1 MSDPMNPSANPRM
14 NPKWRAYLIAM
25 LAIAVFIAA
34 LYVPVL
40 RRRLSQAKDVPA
52 VSEEQARRELTQPS
66 TTNPNS
72 PVTKAKLFWSA
83 GARDGSLM
91 PVSVDLPLAM
101 DPAARAKQVLNT
113 LLAGP
118 IDAELRTLPPDAVL
132 LAFYMLPDGTA
143 IADFS
148 EAMATSTPSGI
159 QSEQMAVDSISKTL
173 EANVPQVKW
182 LKILIHGQ
190 EVDTLAGHLDLTRTF
205 LVNAK
210 ATAMPQNSPTQRS
223 LGASP
228 DSSNPLAP
236 QGKDASSAAGIVG
249 AKKPAAS
256 QKLTPGSTPGKLA
269 PPAKNQ

>member
-1 MSDPMNPSANPRM
+1 MNPR
-14 NPKWRAYLIAM
+14 WRSYLIGM

-40 RRRLSQAKDVPA
+40 RRRLSQARDVPT

-66 TTNPNS
+66 ASNPNG

-101 DPAARAKQVLNT
+101 DPTARAKQVLNT

-148 EAMATSTPSGI
+148 EAMTTSTPSGI
-159 QSEQMAVDSISKTL
+159 QSEQVAVDSIAKTL

-210 ATAMPQNSPTQRS
+210 ATPMPQTSAPIQKSQSSPS
-223 LGASP
+223 
-228 DSSNPLAP
+228 DESNPLAP
-236 QGKDASSAAGIVG
+236 PVKGAPKAAAAGVAGSG
-249 AKKPAAS
+249 AAKPAGAS
-256 QKLTPGSTPGKLA
+256 QKLTPSPTPGKLT
-269 PPAKNQ
+269 PPAKNP

>member
-1 MSDPMNPSANPRM
+1 MSDQPNTPMNPR
-14 NPKWRAYLIAM
+14 WRTYLIAM

-40 RRRLSQAKDVPA
+40 RRRLHQAKEVTP
-52 VSEEQARRELTQPS
+52 VSEEQARRELTQSSP
-66 TTNPNS
+66 TNPNG
-72 PVTKAKLFWSA
+72 PVAKAKMYWSA

-91 PVSVDLPLAM
+91 PVNIDLPLAM
-101 DPAARAKQVLNT
+101 DPAPRGKQVLNT

-143 IADFS
+143 VADFS

-159 QSEQMAVDSISKTL
+159 QSEQMAVDSIAKTL

-210 ATAMPQNSPTQRS
+210 ATAMPQSTPLQKS
-223 LGASP
+223 QGALPGST
-228 DSSNPLAP
+228 NPLAP
-236 QGKDASSAAGIVG
+236 PLKGGAGASSIVG
-249 AKKPAAS
+249 AKKPIAPS
-256 QKLTPGSTPGKLA
+256 QKLTPGSTPGKLT
-269 PPAKNQ
+269 PPAKNP

>member
-1 MSDPMNPSANPRM
+1 M
-14 NPKWRAYLIAM
+14 
-25 LAIAVFIAA
+25 
-34 LYVPVL
+34 
-40 RRRLSQAKDVPA
+40 
-52 VSEEQARRELTQPS
+52 
-66 TTNPNS
+66 
-72 PVTKAKLFWSA
+72 TKAKLFWSA

-91 PVSVDLPLAM
+91 PVSIDLPLAM
-101 DPAARAKQVLNT
+101 DPAPRGKQVLNT

-143 IADFS
+143 VADFS

-159 QSEQMAVDSISKTL
+159 QSEQMAVDSIAKTL

-210 ATAMPQNSPTQRS
+210 ATPMPQTSAPTQKS
-223 LGASP
+223 QGTSSP
-228 DSSNPLAP
+228 DSANPLAP
-236 QGKDASSAAGIVG
+236 PLKGGAGAASIVG
-249 AKKPAAS
+249 AKKPAAAS
-256 QKLTPGSTPGKLA
+256 QKLTPGSAPGKLA
-269 PPAKNQ
+269 PPAKNP